1 MKRKIFTALLSLVAI
16 VGVSFATVPPTIKVH
31 PLAILVEP
39 NNQFGFLATYTNT
52 NRFYVVIR
60 EAGQEGQFDLL
71 INEETKNIL
80 TESQLIVTGTM
91 TLYNSTR
98 EYIFVVENE
107 EGDRSEVHAFCIT
120 IAQP

>member
-1 MKRKIFTALLSLVAI
+1 MKKTIFTALLSLVAI
-16 VGVSFATVPPTIKVH
+16 VGVSFATAPPTITVN
-31 PLAILVEP
+31 PLAMLVEP
-39 NNQFGFLATYTNT
+39 NNQFYFLATYTNT

-71 INEETKNIL
+71 IDEETKNIL

-91 TLYNSTR
+91 TLYNSTK

-107 EGDRSEVHAFCIT
+107 EGDRSEVHAICIT
-120 IAQP
+120 IDQP